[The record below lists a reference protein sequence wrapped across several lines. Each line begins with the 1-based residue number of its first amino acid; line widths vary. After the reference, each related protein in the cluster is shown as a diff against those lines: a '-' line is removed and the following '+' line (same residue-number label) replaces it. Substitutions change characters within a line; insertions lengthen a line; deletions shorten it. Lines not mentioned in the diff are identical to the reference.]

1 MIKDT
6 QLSQQNNHLILDI
19 DGMTCAACAARIE
32 RVLQKSE
39 DIENV
44 TVSFPLKTAQVDIK
58 NKEIFDLDQI
68 IKRINSIGYKA
79 KISSEVDETNNSK
92 FSFIKPIVSL
102 LLTFIMRYFISSNFE
117 DIAYFIGFLIVL
129 YFGKE
134 FHISA
139 FKKIKFF
146 DFNMDTLVSIGSLSA
161 LIISLFPNNIMFL
174 DTGAFIISFILIGKS
189 VEEKVIGDAVQSSKN
204 LKNKL
209 PSSLIIERDKEKI
222 EVPTSETAEG
232 DVFEVLAGEIIPLDG
247 ILFEGSAS
255 VDESLITGESIP
267 VTRFV
272 GDKLLG
278 GSINLNSV
286 IKIKVD
292 NSFNESAYNI
302 IEQLINAAQLTK
314 PKIQKTLDKI
324 TQFFVPFVLIL
335 SALTFIFRY
344 IVTDLGLIQSL
355 ENAISVVV
363 IACPCALGLATPI
376 VLYRTAAESK
386 RKGFV
391 FKDFDALQ
399 KLTKINTLIFD
410 KTGTLSSGIFVIEK
424 IVSLDS
430 QLSSDDVL
438 QFVASLEKNSQ
449 HPIARS
455 LVYSA
460 ELKNLNFLES
470 KNVTEQSGVGIEG
483 TVANKKVVITKN
495 EETESNSLKV
505 AIDDNN
511 FVIYLKEES
520 SISNGVI
527 QEIAKSKKI
536 IILSGDKK
544 INVENFAKEVSIDE
558 FYFEKSPSE
567 KLEFIK
573 AKQETSPVIFIGD
586 GINDSPSLKQADIG
600 ISTTTSSQIAQVSG
614 DILIHNGGLNTLST
628 VFKISNSS
636 NKKIQ
641 QNLFLAFIYNI
652 LMIPVAVVG
661 LISPSLA
668 ALAMA
673 LSSVSVVLNSSRK
686 LQ

>member
-6 QLSQQNNHLILDI
+6 PLSQQNNQLTLDI

-39 DIENV
+39 NIENV
-44 TVSFPLKTAQVDIK
+44 SVSFPLKTAQVEIK
-58 NKEIFDLDQI
+58 NKDNFDLDQV
-68 IKRINSIGYKA
+68 IKKINSIGYKA
-79 KISSEVDETNNSK
+79 KISSELEETNRSK
-92 FSFIKPIVSL
+92 FFFVRPIISL
-102 LLTFIMRYFISSNFE
+102 LLTFIMRYFISSNYE
-117 DIAYFIGFLIVL
+117 SIAYLIGFLIVL
-129 YFGKE
+129 YFGKD

-161 LIISLFPNNIMFL
+161 LLISLFPNNIMFL

-204 LKNKL
+204 LKSKL
-209 PSSLIIERDKEKI
+209 PSSLIVERDKEKI

-247 ILFEGSAS
+247 VLFEGSAS

-292 NSFNESAYNI
+292 NPFSESAYNI

-335 SALTFIFRY
+335 SVLTFLFRF
-344 IVTDLGLIQSL
+344 IVSDLGLIQSL

-386 RKGFV
+386 RKGFI

-399 KLTKINTLIFD
+399 KLTQIDTLIFD

-430 QLSSDDVL
+430 QLSSDEVL
-438 QFVASLEKNSQ
+438 QFVSSLEINSQ

-455 LVYSA
+455 LVYAA
-460 ELKNLNFLES
+460 ELKNLSFLES

-483 TVANKKVVITKN
+483 IVASKKVVITKN

-505 AIDDNN
+505 AIDNNN
-511 FVIYLKEES
+511 FVIYLKEEA
-520 SISNGVI
+520 SISNGFI
-527 QEIAKSKKI
+527 QEIVKSKKI

-544 INVENFAKEVSIDE
+544 INVENFAKEVNIDE

>member
-1 MIKDT
+1 MDT
-6 QLSQQNNHLILDI
+6 PLNQQNNTLILDI

-32 RVLQKSE
+32 RVLQKT
-39 DIENV
+39 DKIENV
-44 TVSFPLKTAQVDIK
+44 TVSFPLKTAQINLK
-58 NKEIFDLDQI
+58 NNEDLEFEEI
-68 IKRINSIGYKA
+68 IKKINSIGYKA
-79 KISSEVDETNNSK
+79 KISSNLDKESTTK
-92 FSFIKPIVSL
+92 FLVFKPVLSL
-102 LLTFIMRYFISSNFE
+102 LLTFIMRYLIGTNAE
-117 DIAYFIGFLIVL
+117 VLAYFIGFSIVL
-129 YFGKE
+129 YLGKD

-139 FKKIKFF
+139 FKKIRYF

-189 VEEKVIGDAVQSSKN
+189 VEEKVIEDAVQSSKN

-209 PSSLIIERDKEKI
+209 PASIIVLRNKESL
-222 EVPTSETAEG
+222 EVPTSETKEG
-232 DVFEVLAGEIIPLDG
+232 DIFEVLAGEIIPLDG
-247 ILFEGSAS
+247 ILVEGTAS

-267 VTRFV
+267 VTRSV
-272 GDKLLG
+272 GEKLLG

-292 NSFNESAYNI
+292 NPYSESAYNI
-302 IEQLINAAQLTK
+302 IEQLINEAQLTK

-335 SALTFIFRY
+335 SLLTLLFRFIISDFG
-344 IVTDLGLIQSL
+344 IIESI
-355 ENAISVVV
+355 ENAISVLV

-386 RKGFV
+386 KKGFI

-399 KLTKINTLIFD
+399 KLTKIDTIIFD
-410 KTGTLSSGIFVIEK
+410 KTGTLSSGIFLIENILPK
-424 IVSLDS
+424 NSE
-430 QLSSDDVL
+430 LSPDEVL
-438 QFVASLEKNSQ
+438 QYVASLEKNSQ

-455 LVYSA
+455 LVYAA
-460 ELKNLNFLES
+460 ELKNLSFFET
-470 KNVTEQSGVGIEG
+470 KNVIEHPGVGIEG
-483 TVANKKVVITKN
+483 MVGNNKVSVSKN
-495 EETESNSLKV
+495 INSERNALKV
-505 AIDDNN
+505 TIDDYN
-511 FVIYLKEES
+511 FDIFLKEET
-520 SISNGVI
+520 SISTQFIN
-527 QEIAKSKKI
+527 EIINLKKV

-544 INVENFAKEVSIDE
+544 INVESFAKELNIDE

-567 KLEFIK
+567 KFEFIK
-573 AKQETSPVIFIGD
+573 NKQISSPVVFIGD

-600 ISTTTSSQIAQVSG
+600 VSTTTSSQIAQVSG
-614 DILIHNGGLNTLST
+614 DILIHNGGLDTLSS

-636 NKKIQ
+636 NKKIN

-652 LMIPVAVVG
+652 SMIPIAVAG

-673 LSSVSVVLNSSRK
+673 LSSISVVLNSSRK

>member
-6 QLSQQNNHLILDI
+6 PLSQQNNQLTLDI

-39 DIENV
+39 YIKNV
-44 TVSFPLKTAQVDIK
+44 SVSFPLKTAQVEIK
-58 NKEIFDLDQI
+58 NKDSFDLDQV
-68 IKRINSIGYKA
+68 IKKINSIGYKA
-79 KISSEVDETNNSK
+79 KISSELEETNRSK
-92 FSFIKPIVSL
+92 FFFVKPLVSL
-102 LLTFIMRYFISSNFE
+102 LLTFIMRYFISSNLE
-117 DIAYFIGFLIVL
+117 SIAYLIGFLIVL
-129 YFGKE
+129 YFGKD

-161 LIISLFPNNIMFL
+161 LLISLFPNNIMFL

-204 LKNKL
+204 LKSKL
-209 PSSLIIERDKEKI
+209 PSSLIVERDKEKI

-247 ILFEGSAS
+247 VLFEGSAS

-292 NSFNESAYNI
+292 NPFSESAYNI

-335 SALTFIFRY
+335 SVLTFLFRF
-344 IVTDLGLIQSL
+344 IVSDLGLIQSL

-386 RKGFV
+386 RKGFI

-399 KLTKINTLIFD
+399 KLTQIDTLIFD
-410 KTGTLSSGIFVIEK
+410 KTGTLSSGIFVIEE

-430 QLSSDDVL
+430 QLSSDEVL
-438 QFVASLEKNSQ
+438 QFVSSLEINSQ

-455 LVYSA
+455 LVYAA
-460 ELKNLNFLES
+460 ELKNLSFLES

-483 TVANKKVVITKN
+483 IVANKKVVITKN

-505 AIDDNN
+505 SIDNNN
-511 FVIYLKEES
+511 FVIYLKEEA
-520 SISNGVI
+520 SISNEFI
-527 QEIAKSKKI
+527 QEIVKSKKI

-544 INVENFAKEVSIDE
+544 INVENFAKEVNIDE

-573 AKQETSPVIFIGD
+573 AKQESSPVIFIGD

-614 DILIHNGGLNTLST
+614 DILIHNGGLNTLSN
-628 VFKISNSS
+628 VFRISNSS

-652 LMIPVAVVG
+652 LMIPVAVIG

>member
-58 NKEIFDLDQI
+58 NKENFDLDQI

-209 PSSLIIERDKEKI
+209 PSSLIVERDKEKI

-292 NSFNESAYNI
+292 NSFNESEYNI
-302 IEQLINAAQLTK
+302 IEQLINDAQLTK

-520 SISNGVI
+520 SFSNGVI

>member
-1 MIKDT
+1 MDT
-6 QLSQQNNHLILDI
+6 PLNQQNNTLILDI

-32 RVLQKSE
+32 RVLQKT
-39 DIENV
+39 DKIENV
-44 TVSFPLKTAQVDIK
+44 TVSFPLKTAQINLK
-58 NKEIFDLDQI
+58 NNEDLEFEEI
-68 IKRINSIGYKA
+68 IKKINSIGYKA
-79 KISSEVDETNNSK
+79 KISSNLDKESTTK
-92 FSFIKPIVSL
+92 FLVFKPVMSL
-102 LLTFIMRYFISSNFE
+102 LLTFIMRYLIGTNAE
-117 DIAYFIGFLIVL
+117 VLAYFIGFSIVL
-129 YFGKE
+129 YLGKD

-139 FKKIKFF
+139 FKKIRYF

-189 VEEKVIGDAVQSSKN
+189 VEEKVIEDAVQSSKN

-209 PSSLIIERDKEKI
+209 PASIIVLRNKESL
-222 EVPTSETAEG
+222 EVPTSETKEG
-232 DVFEVLAGEIIPLDG
+232 DIFEVLAGEIIPLDG
-247 ILFEGSAS
+247 ILVEGTAS

-267 VTRFV
+267 VTRSV
-272 GDKLLG
+272 GEKLLG

-292 NSFNESAYNI
+292 NPYSESAYNI
-302 IEQLINAAQLTK
+302 IEQLINEAQLTK

-335 SALTFIFRY
+335 SLLTLLFRFIISDFG
-344 IVTDLGLIQSL
+344 IIESI
-355 ENAISVVV
+355 ENAISVLV

-386 RKGFV
+386 KKGFI

-399 KLTKINTLIFD
+399 KLTKINTIIFD
-410 KTGTLSSGIFVIEK
+410 KTGTLSSGIFLIENILPK
-424 IVSLDS
+424 NSE
-430 QLSSDDVL
+430 LSPDEVL
-438 QFVASLEKNSQ
+438 QYVASLEKNSQ

-455 LVYSA
+455 LVYAA
-460 ELKNLNFLES
+460 ELKNLSFFET
-470 KNVTEQSGVGIEG
+470 KNVIEHPGVGIEG
-483 TVANKKVVITKN
+483 MVGNNKVSVSKN
-495 EETESNSLKV
+495 INSERNALKV
-505 AIDDNN
+505 TIDDYN
-511 FVIYLKEES
+511 FDIFLKEET
-520 SISNGVI
+520 SISTQFIN
-527 QEIAKSKKI
+527 EIINLKKV

-544 INVENFAKEVSIDE
+544 INVESFAKELNIDE
-558 FYFEKSPSE
+558 FYYEKSPSE
-567 KLEFIK
+567 KFEFIK
-573 AKQETSPVIFIGD
+573 NKQISSPVVFIGD

-600 ISTTTSSQIAQVSG
+600 VSTTTSSQIAQVSG
-614 DILIHNGGLNTLST
+614 DILIHNGGLDTLSS

-636 NKKIQ
+636 NKKIN

-652 LMIPVAVVG
+652 SMIPIAVAG

>member
-1 MIKDT
+1 MDT
-6 QLSQQNNHLILDI
+6 PLNQQNNTLILDI

-32 RVLQKSE
+32 RVLQKT
-39 DIENV
+39 DKIENV
-44 TVSFPLKTAQVDIK
+44 TVSFPLKTAQINLK
-58 NKEIFDLDQI
+58 NNEDLEFEEI
-68 IKRINSIGYKA
+68 IKKINSIGYKA
-79 KISSEVDETNNSK
+79 KISSNLDKESTTK
-92 FSFIKPIVSL
+92 FLVFKPVLSL
-102 LLTFIMRYFISSNFE
+102 LLTFIMRYLIGTNAE
-117 DIAYFIGFLIVL
+117 VLAYFIGFSIVL
-129 YFGKE
+129 YLGKD

-139 FKKIKFF
+139 FKKIRYF

-189 VEEKVIGDAVQSSKN
+189 VEEKVIEDAVQSSKN

-209 PSSLIIERDKEKI
+209 PASIIVLRNKESL
-222 EVPTSETAEG
+222 EVPTSETKEG
-232 DVFEVLAGEIIPLDG
+232 DIFEVLAGEIIPLDG
-247 ILFEGSAS
+247 ILVEGTAS

-267 VTRFV
+267 VTRSV
-272 GDKLLG
+272 GEKLLG

-292 NSFNESAYNI
+292 NPYSESAYNI
-302 IEQLINAAQLTK
+302 IEQLINEAQLTK

-335 SALTFIFRY
+335 SLLTLLFRFIISDFG
-344 IVTDLGLIQSL
+344 IIESI
-355 ENAISVVV
+355 ENAISVLV

-386 RKGFV
+386 KKGFI

-399 KLTKINTLIFD
+399 KLTKIDTIIFD
-410 KTGTLSSGIFVIEK
+410 KTGTLSSGIFLIENILPK
-424 IVSLDS
+424 NSE
-430 QLSSDDVL
+430 LSPDEVL
-438 QFVASLEKNSQ
+438 QYVASLEKNSQ

-455 LVYSA
+455 LVYAA
-460 ELKNLNFLES
+460 ELKNLSFFET
-470 KNVTEQSGVGIEG
+470 KNVIEHPGVGIEG
-483 TVANKKVVITKN
+483 MVGNNKVSVSKN
-495 EETESNSLKV
+495 INSERNALKV
-505 AIDDNN
+505 TIDDYN
-511 FVIYLKEES
+511 FDIFLKEET
-520 SISNGVI
+520 SISTQFIN
-527 QEIAKSKKI
+527 EIINLKKV

-544 INVENFAKEVSIDE
+544 NNVESFAKELNIDE

-567 KLEFIK
+567 KFEFIK
-573 AKQETSPVIFIGD
+573 NKQISSPVVFIGD

-600 ISTTTSSQIAQVSG
+600 VSTTTSSQIAQVSG
-614 DILIHNGGLNTLST
+614 DILIHNGGLDTLSS

-636 NKKIQ
+636 NKKIN

-652 LMIPVAVVG
+652 SMIPIAVAG

-673 LSSVSVVLNSSRK
+673 LSSISVVLNSSRK

>member
-1 MIKDT
+1 MDT
-6 QLSQQNNHLILDI
+6 PLNQQNNTLILDI

-32 RVLQKSE
+32 RVLQKT
-39 DIENV
+39 DKIENV
-44 TVSFPLKTAQVDIK
+44 TVSFPLKTAQINLK
-58 NKEIFDLDQI
+58 NNEDLEFEEI
-68 IKRINSIGYKA
+68 IKKINSIGYKA
-79 KISSEVDETNNSK
+79 KISSNLDKESTTK
-92 FSFIKPIVSL
+92 FLVFKPVMSL
-102 LLTFIMRYFISSNFE
+102 LLTFIMRYLIGTNAE
-117 DIAYFIGFLIVL
+117 VLAYFIGFSIVL
-129 YFGKE
+129 YLGKD

-139 FKKIKFF
+139 FKKIRYF

-189 VEEKVIGDAVQSSKN
+189 VEEKVIEDAVQSSKN

-209 PSSLIIERDKEKI
+209 PASIIVLRNKESL
-222 EVPTSETAEG
+222 EVPTSETKEG
-232 DVFEVLAGEIIPLDG
+232 DIFEVLAGEIIPLDG
-247 ILFEGSAS
+247 ILVEGTAS

-267 VTRFV
+267 VTRSV
-272 GDKLLG
+272 GEKLLG

-292 NSFNESAYNI
+292 NPYSESAYNI
-302 IEQLINAAQLTK
+302 IEQLINEAQLTK

-335 SALTFIFRY
+335 SLLTLLFRFIISDFG
-344 IVTDLGLIQSL
+344 IIESI
-355 ENAISVVV
+355 ENAISVLV

-386 RKGFV
+386 KKGFI

-399 KLTKINTLIFD
+399 KLTKIDTIIFD
-410 KTGTLSSGIFVIEK
+410 KTGTLSSGIFLIENILPK
-424 IVSLDS
+424 NSE
-430 QLSSDDVL
+430 LSPDEVL
-438 QFVASLEKNSQ
+438 QYVASLEKNSQ

-455 LVYSA
+455 LVYAA
-460 ELKNLNFLES
+460 ELKNLSFFET
-470 KNVTEQSGVGIEG
+470 KNVIEHPGVGIEG
-483 TVANKKVVITKN
+483 MVGNNKVSVSKN
-495 EETESNSLKV
+495 INSERNALKV
-505 AIDDNN
+505 TIDDYN
-511 FVIYLKEES
+511 FDIFLKEET
-520 SISNGVI
+520 SISTQFIN
-527 QEIAKSKKI
+527 EIINLKKV

-544 INVENFAKEVSIDE
+544 INVESFAKELKIDE

-567 KLEFIK
+567 KFEFIK
-573 AKQETSPVIFIGD
+573 NKQISSPVVFIGD

-600 ISTTTSSQIAQVSG
+600 VSTTTSSQIAQVSG
-614 DILIHNGGLNTLST
+614 DILIHNGGLDTLSS

-636 NKKIQ
+636 NKKIN

-652 LMIPVAVVG
+652 SMIPIAVAG

-673 LSSVSVVLNSSRK
+673 LSSISVVLNSSRK

>member
-1 MIKDT
+1 
-6 QLSQQNNHLILDI
+6 LSQQNNHLILDI

-209 PSSLIIERDKEKI
+209 PSSLIVERDKEKI

>member
-6 QLSQQNNHLILDI
+6 PLSQQNNQLTLDI

-39 DIENV
+39 NIENV
-44 TVSFPLKTAQVDIK
+44 SVSFPLKTAQVEIK
-58 NKEIFDLDQI
+58 NKDNFDLDQV
-68 IKRINSIGYKA
+68 IKKINSIGYKA
-79 KISSEVDETNNSK
+79 KISSELEETNRSK
-92 FSFIKPIVSL
+92 FFFVKPLVSL
-102 LLTFIMRYFISSNFE
+102 LLTFIMRYFISSNYE
-117 DIAYFIGFLIVL
+117 SIAYLIGFLIVL
-129 YFGKE
+129 YFGKD

-161 LIISLFPNNIMFL
+161 LLISLFPNNIMFL

-204 LKNKL
+204 LKSKL
-209 PSSLIIERDKEKI
+209 PSSLIVERDKEKI

-247 ILFEGSAS
+247 VLFEGSAS

-292 NSFNESAYNI
+292 NPFNESAYNI

-335 SALTFIFRY
+335 SVLTFLFRF
-344 IVTDLGLIQSL
+344 IVSDLGLIQSL

-386 RKGFV
+386 RKGFI

-399 KLTKINTLIFD
+399 KLTQIDTLIFD

-424 IVSLDS
+424 IDSLDS
-430 QLSSDDVL
+430 QLSSEEVL
-438 QFVASLEKNSQ
+438 QLVASLEINSQ

-455 LVYSA
+455 LVYAA
-460 ELKNLNFLES
+460 ELKNLSFLES

-483 TVANKKVVITKN
+483 IVASKKVVITKN

-505 AIDDNN
+505 AIDNNN
-511 FVIYLKEES
+511 FVIYLKEEA
-520 SISNGVI
+520 SISNGFI
-527 QEIAKSKKI
+527 QEIVKSKKI

-544 INVENFAKEVSIDE
+544 INVENFAKEVNIDE

>member
-58 NKEIFDLDQI
+58 NKENFDLDQI

-209 PSSLIIERDKEKI
+209 PSSLIVERDKEKI

-302 IEQLINAAQLTK
+302 IEQLINDAQLTK

-520 SISNGVI
+520 SFSNGVI

-544 INVENFAKEVSIDE
+544 INVESFAKEVSIDE

-586 GINDSPSLKQADIG
+586 GI
-600 ISTTTSSQIAQVSG
+600 
-614 DILIHNGGLNTLST
+614 
-628 VFKISNSS
+628 KISPETCA
-636 NKKIQ
+636 I
-641 QNLFLAFIYNI
+641 
-652 LMIPVAVVG
+652 
-661 LISPSLA
+661 
-668 ALAMA
+668 
-673 LSSVSVVLNSSRK
+673 
-686 LQ
+686 

>member
-6 QLSQQNNHLILDI
+6 PLSQQNNQLILDI

-39 DIENV
+39 NIENV
-44 TVSFPLKTAQVDIK
+44 SVSFPLKTAQVEIK
-58 NKEIFDLDQI
+58 NKDNFDLDQV
-68 IKRINSIGYKA
+68 IKKINSIGYKA
-79 KISSEVDETNNSK
+79 KISSELEETNRSK
-92 FSFIKPIVSL
+92 FFFVRPLVSL
-102 LLTFIMRYFISSNFE
+102 LLTFIMRYFISSNYE
-117 DIAYFIGFLIVL
+117 SIAYLIGFLIVL
-129 YFGKE
+129 YFGKD

-161 LIISLFPNNIMFL
+161 LLISLFPNNIMFL

-209 PSSLIIERDKEKI
+209 PSSLIVERDKEKI

-247 ILFEGSAS
+247 VLFEGSAS

-292 NSFNESAYNI
+292 NPFNESAYNI

-335 SALTFIFRY
+335 SVLTFLFRL
-344 IVTDLGLIQSL
+344 IVSDLGLIQSL

-386 RKGFV
+386 RKGFI

-399 KLTKINTLIFD
+399 KLTQIDTLIFD

-430 QLSSDDVL
+430 QLSSDEVL
-438 QFVASLEKNSQ
+438 QFVSSLEINSQ

-455 LVYSA
+455 LVYAA
-460 ELKNLNFLES
+460 ELKNLSFLES

-483 TVANKKVVITKN
+483 IVANKKVVITKN

-505 AIDDNN
+505 AIDNNN
-511 FVIYLKEES
+511 FVIYLKEEA
-520 SISNGVI
+520 SISNGFI
-527 QEIAKSKKI
+527 QEIVKSKKI

-544 INVENFAKEVSIDE
+544 INVENFAKEVNIDE

-573 AKQETSPVIFIGD
+573 AKQESSPVIFIGD

-652 LMIPVAVVG
+652 LMIPVAVIG

>member
-209 PSSLIIERDKEKI
+209 PSSLIVERDKEKI

>member
-1 MIKDT
+1 M
-6 QLSQQNNHLILDI
+6 SQQNNQLILDI

-39 DIENV
+39 NIENV
-44 TVSFPLKTAQVDIK
+44 SVSFPLKTAQVEIK
-58 NKEIFDLDQI
+58 NKDNFDLDQV
-68 IKRINSIGYKA
+68 IKKINSIGYKA
-79 KISSEVDETNNSK
+79 KISSELEETNRSK
-92 FSFIKPIVSL
+92 FFFVRPLVSL
-102 LLTFIMRYFISSNFE
+102 LLTFIMRYFISSNYE
-117 DIAYFIGFLIVL
+117 SVAYLIGFLIVL
-129 YFGKE
+129 YFGKD

-139 FKKIKFF
+139 FKKIRFF

-161 LIISLFPNNIMFL
+161 LLISLFPNNIMFL

-189 VEEKVIGDAVQSSKN
+189 VEEKVIGDAIQSSKN

-209 PSSLIIERDKEKI
+209 PSSLIVERDKEKI

-247 ILFEGSAS
+247 VLFEGSAS

-292 NSFNESAYNI
+292 NPFNESAYNI

-335 SALTFIFRY
+335 SVLTFLFRL
-344 IVTDLGLIQSL
+344 IVSDLGLIQSL

-386 RKGFV
+386 RKGFI

-399 KLTKINTLIFD
+399 KLTQIDTLIFD
-410 KTGTLSSGIFVIEK
+410 KTGTLSSGIFVIEE

-430 QLSSDDVL
+430 QLSSDEVL
-438 QFVASLEKNSQ
+438 QFVSSLEINSQ

-455 LVYSA
+455 LVYAA
-460 ELKNLNFLES
+460 ELKNLSFLES

-483 TVANKKVVITKN
+483 IVENKKVVITKN

-505 AIDDNN
+505 AIDNNN
-511 FVIYLKEES
+511 FVIYLKEEA
-520 SISNGVI
+520 SISNGFI
-527 QEIAKSKKI
+527 QEIVKSKKI

-544 INVENFAKEVSIDE
+544 INVENFAKEVNIDE
-558 FYFEKSPSE
+558 FYFEKSPLE

-573 AKQETSPVIFIGD
+573 TKQETSPVIFIGD

-628 VFKISNSS
+628 VFRISNSS

-652 LMIPVAVVG
+652 LMIPVAVLG

>member
-58 NKEIFDLDQI
+58 NKENFDLDQI

-209 PSSLIIERDKEKI
+209 PSSLIVERDKEKI

-302 IEQLINAAQLTK
+302 IEQLINDAQLTK

-520 SISNGVI
+520 SFSNGVI

>member
-6 QLSQQNNHLILDI
+6 PLSQQNNQLILDI

-39 DIENV
+39 NIENV
-44 TVSFPLKTAQVDIK
+44 SVSFPLKTAQVEIK
-58 NKEIFDLDQI
+58 NKDNFDLDQV
-68 IKRINSIGYKA
+68 IKKINSIGYKA
-79 KISSEVDETNNSK
+79 KISSELEETNSSK
-92 FSFIKPIVSL
+92 FFFVIPLVSL
-102 LLTFIMRYFISSNFE
+102 MLTFIMRYFISSNYE
-117 DIAYFIGFLIVL
+117 SIAYLIGFLIVL
-129 YFGKE
+129 YFGKD

-161 LIISLFPNNIMFL
+161 LLISLFPNNIMFL

-209 PSSLIIERDKEKI
+209 PSSLIVERDKEKI

-247 ILFEGSAS
+247 VLFEGSAS

-292 NSFNESAYNI
+292 NPFNESAYNI
-302 IEQLINAAQLTK
+302 IEHLINAAQLTK

-335 SALTFIFRY
+335 SVLTFLFRL
-344 IVTDLGLIQSL
+344 IVSDLGLIQSL

-386 RKGFV
+386 RKGFI

-399 KLTKINTLIFD
+399 KLTQIDTLIFD
-410 KTGTLSSGIFVIEK
+410 KTGTLSSGIFVIEE

-430 QLSSDDVL
+430 QLSSDEVL
-438 QFVASLEKNSQ
+438 QFVSSLEINSQ

-455 LVYSA
+455 LVYAA
-460 ELKNLNFLES
+460 ELKNLSFLES

-483 TVANKKVVITKN
+483 IVANKKVVITKN

-505 AIDDNN
+505 AIDNNN
-511 FVIYLKEES
+511 FVIYLKEEA
-520 SISNGVI
+520 SISNGFI
-527 QEIAKSKKI
+527 QEIVKSKKI

-544 INVENFAKEVSIDE
+544 INVENFAKEVNIDE

-573 AKQETSPVIFIGD
+573 SKQESSPVIFIGD

-614 DILIHNGGLNTLST
+614 DILIHNGGLNTLSN
-628 VFKISNSS
+628 VFRISNSS

-652 LMIPVAVVG
+652 LMIPVAVLG

>member
-6 QLSQQNNHLILDI
+6 PLSQQNNQLILDI

-39 DIENV
+39 DIKNV
-44 TVSFPLKTAQVDIK
+44 SVSFPLKTAQVEIK
-58 NKEIFDLDQI
+58 NKDNFDLDQV
-68 IKRINSIGYKA
+68 IKKINSIGYKA
-79 KISSEVDETNNSK
+79 KISSELEETNRSK
-92 FSFIKPIVSL
+92 FFFVKPLVSL
-102 LLTFIMRYFISSNFE
+102 LLTFIMRYFISSNYE
-117 DIAYFIGFLIVL
+117 SVAYLIGFLIVL
-129 YFGKE
+129 YFGKD

-139 FKKIKFF
+139 FKKIRFF

-161 LIISLFPNNIMFL
+161 LLISLFPNNIMFL

-209 PSSLIIERDKEKI
+209 PSSLIVERDKEKI

-247 ILFEGSAS
+247 VLFEGSAS

-278 GSINLNSV
+278 GSINLNSA

-292 NSFNESAYNI
+292 NPFNESAYNI

-335 SALTFIFRY
+335 SVLTFLFRL
-344 IVTDLGLIQSL
+344 IVSDLGLIQSL

-386 RKGFV
+386 RKGFI

-399 KLTKINTLIFD
+399 KLTQIDTLIFD

-430 QLSSDDVL
+430 QLSSDEVL
-438 QFVASLEKNSQ
+438 QFVSSLEINSQ

-455 LVYSA
+455 LVYAA
-460 ELKNLNFLES
+460 ELKNLSFLES

-483 TVANKKVVITKN
+483 IVAGKKVVITKN

-505 AIDDNN
+505 AIENNN
-511 FVIYLKEES
+511 FVIYLKEEA
-520 SISNGVI
+520 SISFGFI
-527 QEIAKSKKI
+527 QEIVKSKKI

-544 INVENFAKEVSIDE
+544 INVENFAKEVNIDE

-573 AKQETSPVIFIGD
+573 AKQESSPVIFIGD

-652 LMIPVAVVG
+652 LMIPVAVIG

>member
-1 MIKDT
+1 M
-6 QLSQQNNHLILDI
+6 
-19 DGMTCAACAARIE
+19 
-32 RVLQKSE
+32 
-39 DIENV
+39 
-44 TVSFPLKTAQVDIK
+44 
-58 NKEIFDLDQI
+58 
-68 IKRINSIGYKA
+68 
-79 KISSEVDETNNSK
+79 
-92 FSFIKPIVSL
+92 SL
-102 LLTFIMRYFISSNFE
+102 LLTFIMRYLIGTNAE
-117 DIAYFIGFLIVL
+117 VLAYFIGFSIVL
-129 YFGKE
+129 YLGKD

-139 FKKIKFF
+139 FKKIRYF

-189 VEEKVIGDAVQSSKN
+189 VEEKVIEDAVQSSKN

-209 PSSLIIERDKEKI
+209 PASIIVLRNKESL
-222 EVPTSETAEG
+222 EVPTSETKEG
-232 DVFEVLAGEIIPLDG
+232 DIFEVLAGEIIPLDG
-247 ILFEGSAS
+247 ILVEGTAS

-267 VTRFV
+267 VTRSV
-272 GDKLLG
+272 GEKLLG

-292 NSFNESAYNI
+292 NPYSESAYNI
-302 IEQLINAAQLTK
+302 IEQLINEAQLTK

-335 SALTFIFRY
+335 SLLTLLFRFIISDFG
-344 IVTDLGLIQSL
+344 IIESI
-355 ENAISVVV
+355 ENAISVLV

-386 RKGFV
+386 KKGFI

-399 KLTKINTLIFD
+399 KLTKINTIIFD
-410 KTGTLSSGIFVIEK
+410 KTGTLSSGIFLIENILPK
-424 IVSLDS
+424 NSE
-430 QLSSDDVL
+430 LSPDEVL
-438 QFVASLEKNSQ
+438 QYVASLEKNSQ

-455 LVYSA
+455 LVYAA
-460 ELKNLNFLES
+460 ELKNLSFFET
-470 KNVTEQSGVGIEG
+470 KNVIEHPGVGIEG
-483 TVANKKVVITKN
+483 MVGNNKVSVSKN
-495 EETESNSLKV
+495 INSERNALKV
-505 AIDDNN
+505 TIDDYN
-511 FVIYLKEES
+511 FDIFLKEET
-520 SISNGVI
+520 SISTQFIN
-527 QEIAKSKKI
+527 EIINLKKV

-544 INVENFAKEVSIDE
+544 INVESFAKELNIDE

-567 KLEFIK
+567 KFEFIK
-573 AKQETSPVIFIGD
+573 NKQISSPVVFIGD

-600 ISTTTSSQIAQVSG
+600 VSTTTSSQIAQVSG
-614 DILIHNGGLNTLST
+614 DILIHNGGLDTLSS

-636 NKKIQ
+636 NKKIN

-652 LMIPVAVVG
+652 SMIPIAVAG

-673 LSSVSVVLNSSRK
+673 LSSISVVLNSSRK

>member
-1 MIKDT
+1 MDT
-6 QLSQQNNHLILDI
+6 PLNQQNNTLILDI

-32 RVLQKSE
+32 RVLQKT
-39 DIENV
+39 DKIENV
-44 TVSFPLKTAQVDIK
+44 TVSFPLKTAQINLK
-58 NKEIFDLDQI
+58 NNEDLEFEEI
-68 IKRINSIGYKA
+68 IKKINSIGYKA
-79 KISSEVDETNNSK
+79 KISSNLDKESTTK
-92 FSFIKPIVSL
+92 FLVFKPVMSL
-102 LLTFIMRYFISSNFE
+102 LLTFIMRYLIGTNAE
-117 DIAYFIGFLIVL
+117 VLAYFIGFSIVL
-129 YFGKE
+129 YLGKD

-139 FKKIKFF
+139 FKKIRYF

-189 VEEKVIGDAVQSSKN
+189 VEEKVIEDAVQSSKN

-209 PSSLIIERDKEKI
+209 PASIIVLRNKESL
-222 EVPTSETAEG
+222 EVPTSETKEG
-232 DVFEVLAGEIIPLDG
+232 DIFEVLAGEIIPLDG
-247 ILFEGSAS
+247 ILVEGTAS

-267 VTRFV
+267 VTRSV
-272 GDKLLG
+272 GEKLLG

-292 NSFNESAYNI
+292 NPYSESAYNI
-302 IEQLINAAQLTK
+302 IEQLINEAQLTK

-335 SALTFIFRY
+335 SLLTLLFRFIISDFG
-344 IVTDLGLIQSL
+344 IIESI
-355 ENAISVVV
+355 ENAISVLV

-386 RKGFV
+386 KKGFI

-399 KLTKINTLIFD
+399 KLTKINTIIFD
-410 KTGTLSSGIFVIEK
+410 KTGTLSSGIFLIENILPK
-424 IVSLDS
+424 NSE
-430 QLSSDDVL
+430 LSPDEVL
-438 QFVASLEKNSQ
+438 QYVASLEKNSQ

-455 LVYSA
+455 LVYAA
-460 ELKNLNFLES
+460 ELKNLSFFET
-470 KNVTEQSGVGIEG
+470 KNVIEHPGVGIEG
-483 TVANKKVVITKN
+483 MVGNNKVSVSKN
-495 EETESNSLKV
+495 INSERNALKV
-505 AIDDNN
+505 TIDDYN
-511 FVIYLKEES
+511 FDIFLKEET
-520 SISNGVI
+520 SISTQFIN
-527 QEIAKSKKI
+527 EIINLKKV

-544 INVENFAKEVSIDE
+544 INVESFAKELNIDE
-558 FYFEKSPSE
+558 FYYEKSPSE
-567 KLEFIK
+567 KFEFIK
-573 AKQETSPVIFIGD
+573 NKQISSPVVFIGD

-600 ISTTTSSQIAQVSG
+600 VSTTTSSQIAQVSG
-614 DILIHNGGLNTLST
+614 DILIHNGGLDTLSS

-636 NKKIQ
+636 NKKIN

-652 LMIPVAVVG
+652 SMIPIAVAG

-673 LSSVSVVLNSSRK
+673 LSSISVVLNSSRK

>member
-6 QLSQQNNHLILDI
+6 PLSQQNNQLTLDI

-39 DIENV
+39 YIKNV
-44 TVSFPLKTAQVDIK
+44 SVSFPLKTAQVEIK
-58 NKEIFDLDQI
+58 NKDNFDLDQV
-68 IKRINSIGYKA
+68 IKKINNIGYKA
-79 KISSEVDETNNSK
+79 KISSELEETNRSK
-92 FSFIKPIVSL
+92 FFFVRPIISL
-102 LLTFIMRYFISSNFE
+102 LLTFIMRYFISSNYE
-117 DIAYFIGFLIVL
+117 SIAYLIGFLIVL
-129 YFGKE
+129 YFGKD

-161 LIISLFPNNIMFL
+161 LLISLFPNNIMFL

-204 LKNKL
+204 LKSKL
-209 PSSLIIERDKEKI
+209 PSSLIVERDKEKI

-247 ILFEGSAS
+247 VLFEGSAS

-292 NSFNESAYNI
+292 NPFSESAYNI

-335 SALTFIFRY
+335 SVLTFLFRF
-344 IVTDLGLIQSL
+344 IVSDLGLIQSL

-386 RKGFV
+386 RKGFI

-399 KLTKINTLIFD
+399 KLTQIDILIFD

-424 IVSLDS
+424 IDSLDS
-430 QLSSDDVL
+430 QLSSEEVL
-438 QFVASLEKNSQ
+438 QLVASLEINSQ

-455 LVYSA
+455 LVYAA
-460 ELKNLNFLES
+460 ELKNLSFLES

-483 TVANKKVVITKN
+483 IVASKKVVITKN

-505 AIDDNN
+505 AIDNNN
-511 FVIYLKEES
+511 FVIYLKEEA
-520 SISNGVI
+520 SISNGFI
-527 QEIAKSKKI
+527 QEIVKSKKI

-544 INVENFAKEVSIDE
+544 INVENFAKEVNIDE

-573 AKQETSPVIFIGD
+573 AKQESSPVIFIGD

-652 LMIPVAVVG
+652 LMIPVAVIG

>member
-1 MIKDT
+1 MDT
-6 QLSQQNNHLILDI
+6 PLNQQNNTLILDI

-32 RVLQKSE
+32 RVLQKT
-39 DIENV
+39 DKIENV
-44 TVSFPLKTAQVDIK
+44 TVSFPLKTAQINLK
-58 NKEIFDLDQI
+58 NNEDLEFEEI
-68 IKRINSIGYKA
+68 IKKINSIGYKA
-79 KISSEVDETNNSK
+79 KISSNLDKESTTK
-92 FSFIKPIVSL
+92 FLVFKPVMSL
-102 LLTFIMRYFISSNFE
+102 LLTFIMRYLIGTNAE
-117 DIAYFIGFLIVL
+117 VLAYFIGFSIVL
-129 YFGKE
+129 YLGKD

-139 FKKIKFF
+139 FKKIRYF

-189 VEEKVIGDAVQSSKN
+189 VEEKVIEDAVQSSKN

-209 PSSLIIERDKEKI
+209 PASIIVLRNKESL
-222 EVPTSETAEG
+222 EVPTSETKEG
-232 DVFEVLAGEIIPLDG
+232 DIFEVLAGEIIPLDG
-247 ILFEGSAS
+247 ILVEGTAS

-267 VTRFV
+267 VTRSV
-272 GDKLLG
+272 GEKLLG

-292 NSFNESAYNI
+292 NPYSESAYNI
-302 IEQLINAAQLTK
+302 IEQLINEAQLTK

-335 SALTFIFRY
+335 SLLTLLFRFIISDFG
-344 IVTDLGLIQSL
+344 IIESI
-355 ENAISVVV
+355 ENAISVLV

-386 RKGFV
+386 KKGFI

-399 KLTKINTLIFD
+399 KLTKINTIIFD
-410 KTGTLSSGIFVIEK
+410 KTGTLSSGIFLIENILPK
-424 IVSLDS
+424 NSE
-430 QLSSDDVL
+430 LSPDEVL
-438 QFVASLEKNSQ
+438 QYVASLEKNSQ

-455 LVYSA
+455 LVYAA
-460 ELKNLNFLES
+460 ELKNLSFFET
-470 KNVTEQSGVGIEG
+470 KNVIEHPGVGIEG
-483 TVANKKVVITKN
+483 MVGNNKVSVSKN
-495 EETESNSLKV
+495 INSERNALKV
-505 AIDDNN
+505 TIDDYN
-511 FVIYLKEES
+511 FDIFLKEET
-520 SISNGVI
+520 SISTQFIN
-527 QEIAKSKKI
+527 EIINLKKV

-544 INVENFAKEVSIDE
+544 INVESFAKELNIDE

-567 KLEFIK
+567 KFEFIK
-573 AKQETSPVIFIGD
+573 NKQISSPVVFIGD

-600 ISTTTSSQIAQVSG
+600 VSTTTSSQIAQVSG
-614 DILIHNGGLNTLST
+614 DILIHNGGLDTLSS

-636 NKKIQ
+636 NKKIN

-652 LMIPVAVVG
+652 SMIPIAVAG

-673 LSSVSVVLNSSRK
+673 LSSISVVLNSSRK

>member
-6 QLSQQNNHLILDI
+6 PLSQQNNQLTLDI

-39 DIENV
+39 NIENV
-44 TVSFPLKTAQVDIK
+44 SVSFPLKTAQVEIK
-58 NKEIFDLDQI
+58 NKDNFDLDQV
-68 IKRINSIGYKA
+68 IKKINSIGYKA
-79 KISSEVDETNNSK
+79 KISSELEETNRSK
-92 FSFIKPIVSL
+92 FFFVKPLVSL
-102 LLTFIMRYFISSNFE
+102 LLTFIMRYFISSNYE
-117 DIAYFIGFLIVL
+117 SVAYLIGFLIVL
-129 YFGKE
+129 YFGKD

-161 LIISLFPNNIMFL
+161 LLISLFPNNIMFL

-209 PSSLIIERDKEKI
+209 PSSLIVERDKEKI

-247 ILFEGSAS
+247 VLFEGSAS

-292 NSFNESAYNI
+292 NPFNESAYNI

-335 SALTFIFRY
+335 SVLTFLFRL
-344 IVTDLGLIQSL
+344 IVSDLGLIQSL

-386 RKGFV
+386 RKGFI

-399 KLTKINTLIFD
+399 KLTQIDTLIFD

-430 QLSSDDVL
+430 QLSSDEVL
-438 QFVASLEKNSQ
+438 QFVSSLEINSQ

-455 LVYSA
+455 LVYAA
-460 ELKNLNFLES
+460 ELKNLSFLES

-483 TVANKKVVITKN
+483 IVAGKKVVITKN

-505 AIDDNN
+505 AIENNN
-511 FVIYLKEES
+511 FVIYLKEEA
-520 SISNGVI
+520 SISFGFI
-527 QEIAKSKKI
+527 QEIVKSKKI

-544 INVENFAKEVSIDE
+544 INVENFAKEVNIDE

-573 AKQETSPVIFIGD
+573 AKQESSPVIFIGD

-652 LMIPVAVVG
+652 LMIPVAVIG

>member
-6 QLSQQNNHLILDI
+6 QLSQQNNHLVLDI

-58 NKEIFDLDQI
+58 NKENFDLDQI

-209 PSSLIIERDKEKI
+209 PSSLIVERDKEKI

-302 IEQLINAAQLTK
+302 IEQLINDAQLTK

-586 GINDSPSLKQADIG
+586 GINDSPSLKQADIA

>member
-6 QLSQQNNHLILDI
+6 PLSQQNNQLILDI

-39 DIENV
+39 NIENV
-44 TVSFPLKTAQVDIK
+44 SVSFPLKTAQVEIK
-58 NKEIFDLDQI
+58 NKDNFDLNQV
-68 IKRINSIGYKA
+68 IKKINSIGYKA
-79 KISSEVDETNNSK
+79 KISSELEETNRSK
-92 FSFIKPIVSL
+92 FFFVRPLVSL
-102 LLTFIMRYFISSNFE
+102 LLTFIMRYFISSNYE
-117 DIAYFIGFLIVL
+117 SVAYLIGFLIVL
-129 YFGKE
+129 YFGKD

-139 FKKIKFF
+139 FKKIRFF

-161 LIISLFPNNIMFL
+161 LLISLFPNNIMFL

-209 PSSLIIERDKEKI
+209 PSSLIVERDKEKI

-247 ILFEGSAS
+247 VLFEGSAS

-292 NSFNESAYNI
+292 NPFNESAYNI

-335 SALTFIFRY
+335 SVLTFLFRL
-344 IVTDLGLIQSL
+344 IVSDLGLIQSL

-386 RKGFV
+386 RKGFI

-399 KLTKINTLIFD
+399 KLTQIDTLIFD
-410 KTGTLSSGIFVIEK
+410 KTGTLSSGIFVIEE

-430 QLSSDDVL
+430 QLSSDEVL
-438 QFVASLEKNSQ
+438 QFVSSLEINSQ

-455 LVYSA
+455 LVYAA
-460 ELKNLNFLES
+460 ELKNLSFLES

-483 TVANKKVVITKN
+483 IVANKKVVITKN

-505 AIDDNN
+505 AIDNNN
-511 FVIYLKEES
+511 FVIYLKEEA
-520 SISNGVI
+520 SISNGFI
-527 QEIAKSKKI
+527 QEIVKSKKI

-544 INVENFAKEVSIDE
+544 INVENFAKEVNIDE
-558 FYFEKSPSE
+558 FYFEKSPLE

-573 AKQETSPVIFIGD
+573 TKQETSPVIFIGD

-628 VFKISNSS
+628 VFRISNSS

-652 LMIPVAVVG
+652 LMIPVAVIG

>member
-58 NKEIFDLDQI
+58 NKENFDLDQI

-209 PSSLIIERDKEKI
+209 PSSLIVERDKEKI

-302 IEQLINAAQLTK
+302 IEQLINDAQLTK

-460 ELKNLNFLES
+460 EIKNLNFLES

-520 SISNGVI
+520 SFSNGVI

>member
-1 MIKDT
+1 MDT
-6 QLSQQNNHLILDI
+6 PLNQQNNTLILDI

-32 RVLQKSE
+32 RVLQKS
-39 DIENV
+39 DKIENV
-44 TVSFPLKTAQVDIK
+44 TVSFPLKTAQINLK
-58 NKEIFDLDQI
+58 NNEDLEFEEI
-68 IKRINSIGYKA
+68 IKKINSIGYKA
-79 KISSEVDETNNSK
+79 KISSNLDKESTTK
-92 FSFIKPIVSL
+92 FLVFKPVMSL
-102 LLTFIMRYFISSNFE
+102 LLTFIMRYLIGTNAE
-117 DIAYFIGFLIVL
+117 VLAYFIGFSIVL
-129 YFGKE
+129 YLGKD

-139 FKKIKFF
+139 FKKIRYF

-189 VEEKVIGDAVQSSKN
+189 VEEKVIEDAVQSSKN

-209 PSSLIIERDKEKI
+209 PASIIVLRNKESL
-222 EVPTSETAEG
+222 EVPTSETKEG
-232 DVFEVLAGEIIPLDG
+232 DIFEVLAGEIIPLDG
-247 ILFEGSAS
+247 ILVEGTAS

-267 VTRFV
+267 VTRSV
-272 GDKLLG
+272 GEKLLG

-292 NSFNESAYNI
+292 NPYSESAYNI
-302 IEQLINAAQLTK
+302 IEQLINEAQLTK

-335 SALTFIFRY
+335 SLLTLLFRFIISDFG
-344 IVTDLGLIQSL
+344 IIESI
-355 ENAISVVV
+355 ENAISVLV

-386 RKGFV
+386 KKGFI

-399 KLTKINTLIFD
+399 KLTKINTIIFD
-410 KTGTLSSGIFVIEK
+410 KTGTLSSGIFLIENILPK
-424 IVSLDS
+424 NSE
-430 QLSSDDVL
+430 LSPDEVL
-438 QFVASLEKNSQ
+438 QYVASLEKNSQ

-455 LVYSA
+455 LVYAA
-460 ELKNLNFLES
+460 ELKNLSFFET
-470 KNVTEQSGVGIEG
+470 KNVIEHPGVGIEG
-483 TVANKKVVITKN
+483 MVGNNKVSVSKN
-495 EETESNSLKV
+495 INSERNALKV
-505 AIDDNN
+505 TIDDYN
-511 FVIYLKEES
+511 FDIFLKEET
-520 SISNGVI
+520 SISTQFIN
-527 QEIAKSKKI
+527 EIINLKKV

-544 INVENFAKEVSIDE
+544 INVESFAKELNIDE
-558 FYFEKSPSE
+558 FYYEKSPSE
-567 KLEFIK
+567 KFEFIK
-573 AKQETSPVIFIGD
+573 NKQISSPVVFIGD

-600 ISTTTSSQIAQVSG
+600 VSTTTSSQIAQVSG
-614 DILIHNGGLNTLST
+614 DILIHNGGLDTLSS

-636 NKKIQ
+636 NKKIN

-652 LMIPVAVVG
+652 SMIPIAVAG

-673 LSSVSVVLNSSRK
+673 LSSISVVLNSSRK

>member
-6 QLSQQNNHLILDI
+6 QLSQQNNHLVLDI

-58 NKEIFDLDQI
+58 NKENFDLDQI

-209 PSSLIIERDKEKI
+209 PSSLIVVRDKEKI

-302 IEQLINAAQLTK
+302 IEQLINDAQLTK

-520 SISNGVI
+520 SFSNGVI

>member
-1 MIKDT
+1 MDT
-6 QLSQQNNHLILDI
+6 PLNQQNNTLILDI

-32 RVLQKSE
+32 RVLQKT
-39 DIENV
+39 DKIENV
-44 TVSFPLKTAQVDIK
+44 TVSFPLKTAQINLK
-58 NKEIFDLDQI
+58 NNEDLEFEEI
-68 IKRINSIGYKA
+68 IKKINSIGYKA
-79 KISSEVDETNNSK
+79 KISSNLDKESTTK
-92 FSFIKPIVSL
+92 FLVFKPVLSL
-102 LLTFIMRYFISSNFE
+102 LLTFIMRYLIGTNAE
-117 DIAYFIGFLIVL
+117 VLAYFIGFSIVL
-129 YFGKE
+129 YLGKD

-139 FKKIKFF
+139 FKKIRYF

-189 VEEKVIGDAVQSSKN
+189 VEEKVIEDAVQSSKN

-209 PSSLIIERDKEKI
+209 PASIIVLRNKESL
-222 EVPTSETAEG
+222 EVPTSETKEG
-232 DVFEVLAGEIIPLDG
+232 DIFEVLAGEIIPLDG
-247 ILFEGSAS
+247 ILVEGTAS

-267 VTRFV
+267 VTRSV
-272 GDKLLG
+272 GEKLLG

-292 NSFNESAYNI
+292 NPYSESAYNI
-302 IEQLINAAQLTK
+302 IEQLINEAQLTK

-335 SALTFIFRY
+335 SLLTLLFRFIISDFG
-344 IVTDLGLIQSL
+344 IIESI
-355 ENAISVVV
+355 ENAISVLV

-386 RKGFV
+386 KKGFI

-399 KLTKINTLIFD
+399 KLTKIDTIIFD
-410 KTGTLSSGIFVIEK
+410 KTGTLSSGIFLIENILPK
-424 IVSLDS
+424 NSE
-430 QLSSDDVL
+430 LSPDEVL
-438 QFVASLEKNSQ
+438 QYVASLEKNSQ

-455 LVYSA
+455 LVYAA
-460 ELKNLNFLES
+460 ELKNLSFFET
-470 KNVTEQSGVGIEG
+470 KNVIEHPGVGIEG
-483 TVANKKVVITKN
+483 MVGNNKVSVSKN
-495 EETESNSLKV
+495 INSERNALKV
-505 AIDDNN
+505 TIDDYN
-511 FVIYLKEES
+511 FDIFLKEET
-520 SISNGVI
+520 SISTQFI
-527 QEIAKSKKI
+527 SEIINLKKV

-544 INVENFAKEVSIDE
+544 NNVESFAKELNIDE

-567 KLEFIK
+567 KFEFIK
-573 AKQETSPVIFIGD
+573 NKQISSPVVFIGD

-600 ISTTTSSQIAQVSG
+600 VSTTTSSQIAQVSG
-614 DILIHNGGLNTLST
+614 DILIHNGGLDTLSS

-636 NKKIQ
+636 NKKIN

-652 LMIPVAVVG
+652 SMIPIAVAG

>member
-6 QLSQQNNHLILDI
+6 PLSQQNNQLILDI

-39 DIENV
+39 NIENV
-44 TVSFPLKTAQVDIK
+44 SVSFPLKTAQVEIK
-58 NKEIFDLDQI
+58 NKDNFDLDQV
-68 IKRINSIGYKA
+68 IKKINSIGYKA
-79 KISSEVDETNNSK
+79 KISSELEETNSSK
-92 FSFIKPIVSL
+92 FFFVSPLVSL
-102 LLTFIMRYFISSNFE
+102 MLTFIMRYFISSNYE
-117 DIAYFIGFLIVL
+117 SVAYLIGFLIVL
-129 YFGKE
+129 YFGKD

-161 LIISLFPNNIMFL
+161 LLISLFPNNIMFL

-209 PSSLIIERDKEKI
+209 PSSLIVERDKEKI

-247 ILFEGSAS
+247 VLFEGSAS

-292 NSFNESAYNI
+292 NPFNESAYNI

-335 SALTFIFRY
+335 SVLTFLFRL
-344 IVTDLGLIQSL
+344 IVSDLGLIQSL

-386 RKGFV
+386 RKGFI

-399 KLTKINTLIFD
+399 KLTQIDTLIFD
-410 KTGTLSSGIFVIEK
+410 KTGTLSSGIFVIEE

-430 QLSSDDVL
+430 QLSSDEVL
-438 QFVASLEKNSQ
+438 QFVSSLEINSQ

-455 LVYSA
+455 LVYAA
-460 ELKNLNFLES
+460 ELKNLSFLES

-483 TVANKKVVITKN
+483 IVAGKKVVITKN

-505 AIDDNN
+505 AIENNN
-511 FVIYLKEES
+511 FVIYLKEEA
-520 SISNGVI
+520 SISFGFI
-527 QEIAKSKKI
+527 QEIVKSKKI

-544 INVENFAKEVSIDE
+544 INVENFAKEVNIDE

-573 AKQETSPVIFIGD
+573 SKQESSPVIFIGD

-652 LMIPVAVVG
+652 LMIPVAVIG

>member
-1 MIKDT
+1 
-6 QLSQQNNHLILDI
+6 
-19 DGMTCAACAARIE
+19 MTCAACAARIE

-39 DIENV
+39 NIENV
-44 TVSFPLKTAQVDIK
+44 SVSFPLKTAQVEIK
-58 NKEIFDLDQI
+58 NKDNFDLDQV
-68 IKRINSIGYKA
+68 IKKINNIGYKA
-79 KISSEVDETNNSK
+79 KISSELEETNRSK
-92 FSFIKPIVSL
+92 FFFVRPLVSL
-102 LLTFIMRYFISSNFE
+102 LLTFIMRYFISSNYE
-117 DIAYFIGFLIVL
+117 SVAYLIGFLIVL
-129 YFGKE
+129 YFGKD

-139 FKKIKFF
+139 FKKIRFF

-161 LIISLFPNNIMFL
+161 LLISLFPNNIIFL
-174 DTGAFIISFILIGKS
+174 DTWAFIISFILIGKS
-189 VEEKVIGDAVQSSKN
+189 VEEKVIGDAIQSSKN

-209 PSSLIIERDKEKI
+209 PSSLIVERDKEKI

-247 ILFEGSAS
+247 VLFEGSAS

-292 NSFNESAYNI
+292 NPFNESAYNI

-335 SALTFIFRY
+335 SVLTFLFRL
-344 IVTDLGLIQSL
+344 IVSDLGLIQSL

-386 RKGFV
+386 RKGFI

-399 KLTKINTLIFD
+399 KLTQIDTLIFD
-410 KTGTLSSGIFVIEK
+410 KTGTLSSGIFVIEE

-430 QLSSDDVL
+430 QLSSDEVL
-438 QFVASLEKNSQ
+438 QFVSSLEINSQ

-455 LVYSA
+455 LVYAA
-460 ELKNLNFLES
+460 ELKNLSFLES

-483 TVANKKVVITKN
+483 IVANKKVVITKN

-505 AIDDNN
+505 AIDNNN
-511 FVIYLKEES
+511 FVIYLKEEA
-520 SISNGVI
+520 SISNGFI
-527 QEIAKSKKI
+527 QEIVKSKKI

-544 INVENFAKEVSIDE
+544 INVENFAKEVNIDE
-558 FYFEKSPSE
+558 FYFEKSPLE

-573 AKQETSPVIFIGD
+573 TKQETSPVIFIGD

-628 VFKISNSS
+628 VFRISNSS

-652 LMIPVAVVG
+652 LMIPVAVLG

>member
-6 QLSQQNNHLILDI
+6 PLSQQNNQLILDI

-39 DIENV
+39 NIENV
-44 TVSFPLKTAQVDIK
+44 SVSFPLKTAQVEIK
-58 NKEIFDLDQI
+58 NKDNFDLDQV
-68 IKRINSIGYKA
+68 IKKINSIGYKA
-79 KISSEVDETNNSK
+79 KISSELEETNSSK
-92 FSFIKPIVSL
+92 FFFVIPLVSL
-102 LLTFIMRYFISSNFE
+102 MLTFIMRYFISSNYE
-117 DIAYFIGFLIVL
+117 SIAYLIGFLIVL
-129 YFGKE
+129 YFGKD

-161 LIISLFPNNIMFL
+161 LLISLFPNNIMFL

-209 PSSLIIERDKEKI
+209 PSSLIVERDKEKI

-247 ILFEGSAS
+247 VLFEGSAS

-292 NSFNESAYNI
+292 NPFNESAYNI

-335 SALTFIFRY
+335 SVLTFLFRL
-344 IVTDLGLIQSL
+344 IVSDLGLIQSL

-386 RKGFV
+386 RKGFI

-399 KLTKINTLIFD
+399 KLTQIDTLIFD
-410 KTGTLSSGIFVIEK
+410 KTGTLSSGIFVIEE

-430 QLSSDDVL
+430 QLSSDEVL
-438 QFVASLEKNSQ
+438 QFVSSLEINSQ

-455 LVYSA
+455 LVYAA
-460 ELKNLNFLES
+460 ELKNLSFLES

-483 TVANKKVVITKN
+483 IVANKKVVITKN

-505 AIDDNN
+505 AIDNNN
-511 FVIYLKEES
+511 FVIYLKEEA
-520 SISNGVI
+520 SISNGFI
-527 QEIAKSKKI
+527 QEIVKSKKI

-544 INVENFAKEVSIDE
+544 INVENFAKEVNIDE

-573 AKQETSPVIFIGD
+573 SKQESSPVIFIGD

-614 DILIHNGGLNTLST
+614 DILIHNGGLNTLSN
-628 VFKISNSS
+628 VFRISNSS

-652 LMIPVAVVG
+652 LMIPVAVLG

>member
-6 QLSQQNNHLILDI
+6 QLSQQNNHLVLDI

-58 NKEIFDLDQI
+58 NKENFDLDQI

-209 PSSLIIERDKEKI
+209 PSSLIVVRDKEKI

-302 IEQLINAAQLTK
+302 IEQLINDAQLTK

-520 SISNGVI
+520 SFSNGVI

-628 VFKISNSS
+628 VFRISNSS

>member
-6 QLSQQNNHLILDI
+6 PLSQQNNQLILDI

-39 DIENV
+39 NIENV
-44 TVSFPLKTAQVDIK
+44 SVSFPLKTAQIEIK
-58 NKEIFDLDQI
+58 NKDNFDLDQV
-68 IKRINSIGYKA
+68 IKKINNIGYKA
-79 KISSEVDETNNSK
+79 KISSELEETNRSK
-92 FSFIKPIVSL
+92 FFFVKPLVSL
-102 LLTFIMRYFISSNFE
+102 LLTFIMRYFISSNLE
-117 DIAYFIGFLIVL
+117 SIAYLIGFLIVL
-129 YFGKE
+129 YFGKD

-161 LIISLFPNNIMFL
+161 LLISLFPNNIMFL

-209 PSSLIIERDKEKI
+209 PSSLIVERDKEKI

-247 ILFEGSAS
+247 VLFEGSAS

-278 GSINLNSV
+278 GSINLNSA

-292 NSFNESAYNI
+292 NPFNESAYNI

-335 SALTFIFRY
+335 SVLTFLFRL
-344 IVTDLGLIQSL
+344 IVSDLGLIQSL

-386 RKGFV
+386 RKGFI

-399 KLTKINTLIFD
+399 KLTQIDTLIFD

-430 QLSSDDVL
+430 QLSSEEVL
-438 QFVASLEKNSQ
+438 QLVASLEINSQ

-455 LVYSA
+455 LVYAA
-460 ELKNLNFLES
+460 ELKNLSFLES

-483 TVANKKVVITKN
+483 IVAGKKVVITKN

-505 AIDDNN
+505 AIENNN
-511 FVIYLKEES
+511 FVIYLKEEA
-520 SISNGVI
+520 SISFGFI
-527 QEIAKSKKI
+527 QEIVKSKKI

-544 INVENFAKEVSIDE
+544 INVENFAKEVNIDE

-573 AKQETSPVIFIGD
+573 AKQESSPVIFIGD

-652 LMIPVAVVG
+652 LMIPVAVIG

>member
-1 MIKDT
+1 MDT
-6 QLSQQNNHLILDI
+6 PLNQQNNTLILDI

-32 RVLQKSE
+32 RVLQKT
-39 DIENV
+39 DKIENV
-44 TVSFPLKTAQVDIK
+44 TVSFPLKTAQINLK
-58 NKEIFDLDQI
+58 NNEDLEFEEI
-68 IKRINSIGYKA
+68 IKKINSIGYKA
-79 KISSEVDETNNSK
+79 KISSNLDKESTTK
-92 FSFIKPIVSL
+92 FLVFKPVLSL
-102 LLTFIMRYFISSNFE
+102 LLTFIMRYLIGTNAE
-117 DIAYFIGFLIVL
+117 VLAYFIGFSIVL
-129 YFGKE
+129 YLGKD

-139 FKKIKFF
+139 FKKIRYF

-189 VEEKVIGDAVQSSKN
+189 VEEKVIEDAVQSSKN

-209 PSSLIIERDKEKI
+209 PASIIVLRNKESL
-222 EVPTSETAEG
+222 EVPTSETKEG
-232 DVFEVLAGEIIPLDG
+232 DIFEVLAGEIIPLDG
-247 ILFEGSAS
+247 ILVEGTAS

-267 VTRFV
+267 VTRSV
-272 GDKLLG
+272 GEKLLG

-292 NSFNESAYNI
+292 NPYSESAYNI
-302 IEQLINAAQLTK
+302 IEQLINEAQLTK

-335 SALTFIFRY
+335 SLLTLLFRFIISDFG
-344 IVTDLGLIQSL
+344 IIESI
-355 ENAISVVV
+355 ENAISVLV

-386 RKGFV
+386 KKGFI

-399 KLTKINTLIFD
+399 KLTKINTIIFD
-410 KTGTLSSGIFVIEK
+410 KTGTLSSGIFLIENILPK
-424 IVSLDS
+424 NSE
-430 QLSSDDVL
+430 LSPDEVL
-438 QFVASLEKNSQ
+438 QYVASLEKNSQ

-455 LVYSA
+455 LVYAA
-460 ELKNLNFLES
+460 ELKNLSFFET
-470 KNVTEQSGVGIEG
+470 KNVIEHPGVGIEG
-483 TVANKKVVITKN
+483 MVGNNKVSVSKN
-495 EETESNSLKV
+495 INSERNALKV
-505 AIDDNN
+505 TIDDYN
-511 FVIYLKEES
+511 FDIFLKEET
-520 SISNGVI
+520 SISTQFIN
-527 QEIAKSKKI
+527 EIINLKKV

-544 INVENFAKEVSIDE
+544 INVESFAKELNIDE
-558 FYFEKSPSE
+558 FYYEKSPSE
-567 KLEFIK
+567 KFEFIK
-573 AKQETSPVIFIGD
+573 NKQISSPVVFIGD

-600 ISTTTSSQIAQVSG
+600 VSTTTSSQIAQVSG
-614 DILIHNGGLNTLST
+614 DILIHNGGLDTLSS

-636 NKKIQ
+636 NKKIN

-652 LMIPVAVVG
+652 SMIPIAVAG

-673 LSSVSVVLNSSRK
+673 LSSISVVLNSSRK

>member
-6 QLSQQNNHLILDI
+6 PLSQQNNQLTLDI

-39 DIENV
+39 NIENV
-44 TVSFPLKTAQVDIK
+44 SVSFPLKTAQVEIK
-58 NKEIFDLDQI
+58 NKDNFDLDQV
-68 IKRINSIGYKA
+68 IKKINSIGYKA
-79 KISSEVDETNNSK
+79 KISSELEETNSSK
-92 FSFIKPIVSL
+92 FFFVSPLVSL
-102 LLTFIMRYFISSNFE
+102 MLTFIMRYFISSNYE
-117 DIAYFIGFLIVL
+117 SVAYLIGFLIVL
-129 YFGKE
+129 YFGKD

-161 LIISLFPNNIMFL
+161 LLISLFPNNIMFL

-209 PSSLIIERDKEKI
+209 PSSLIVERDKEKI
-222 EVPTSETAEG
+222 EVPSSETAEG

-247 ILFEGSAS
+247 VLFEGSAS

-292 NSFNESAYNI
+292 NPFSESAYNI

-335 SALTFIFRY
+335 SVLTFLFRL
-344 IVTDLGLIQSL
+344 IVSDLGLIQSL

-386 RKGFV
+386 RKGFI

-399 KLTKINTLIFD
+399 KLTQIDTLIFD

-430 QLSSDDVL
+430 QLSSDEVL
-438 QFVASLEKNSQ
+438 QFVSSLEINSQ

-455 LVYSA
+455 LVYAA
-460 ELKNLNFLES
+460 ELKNLSFLES

-483 TVANKKVVITKN
+483 IVAGKKVVITKN

-505 AIDDNN
+505 AIENNN
-511 FVIYLKEES
+511 FVIYLKEEA
-520 SISNGVI
+520 SISFGFI
-527 QEIAKSKKI
+527 QEIVKSKKI

-544 INVENFAKEVSIDE
+544 INVENFAKEVNIDE

-573 AKQETSPVIFIGD
+573 AKQESSPVIFIGD

-652 LMIPVAVVG
+652 LMIPVAVIG

>member
-58 NKEIFDLDQI
+58 NKENFDLDQI

-209 PSSLIIERDKEKI
+209 PSSLIVERDKEKI

-505 AIDDNN
+505 AIDNNN

-520 SISNGVI
+520 SISNGFI

>member
-1 MIKDT
+1 MDT
-6 QLSQQNNHLILDI
+6 PLNQQNNTLILDI

-32 RVLQKSE
+32 RVLQKT
-39 DIENV
+39 DKIENV
-44 TVSFPLKTAQVDIK
+44 TVSFPLKTAQINLK
-58 NKEIFDLDQI
+58 NNEDLEFEEI
-68 IKRINSIGYKA
+68 IKKINSIGYKA
-79 KISSEVDETNNSK
+79 KISSNLDKESTTK
-92 FSFIKPIVSL
+92 FLVFKPVMSL
-102 LLTFIMRYFISSNFE
+102 LLTFIMRYLIGTNAE
-117 DIAYFIGFLIVL
+117 VLAYFIGFSIVL
-129 YFGKE
+129 YLGKD

-139 FKKIKFF
+139 FKKIRYF

-189 VEEKVIGDAVQSSKN
+189 VEEKVIEDAVQSSKN

-209 PSSLIIERDKEKI
+209 PASIIVLRNKESL
-222 EVPTSETAEG
+222 EVPTSETKEG
-232 DVFEVLAGEIIPLDG
+232 DIFEVLAGEIIPLDG
-247 ILFEGSAS
+247 ILVEGTAS

-267 VTRFV
+267 VTRSV
-272 GDKLLG
+272 GEKLLG

-292 NSFNESAYNI
+292 NPYSESAYNI
-302 IEQLINAAQLTK
+302 IEQLINEAQLTK

-335 SALTFIFRY
+335 SLLTLLFRFIISDFG
-344 IVTDLGLIQSL
+344 IIESI
-355 ENAISVVV
+355 ENAISVLV

-386 RKGFV
+386 KKGFI

-399 KLTKINTLIFD
+399 KLTKIDTIIFD
-410 KTGTLSSGIFVIEK
+410 KTGTLSSGIFLIENILPK
-424 IVSLDS
+424 NSE
-430 QLSSDDVL
+430 LSPDEVL
-438 QFVASLEKNSQ
+438 QYVASLEKNSQ

-455 LVYSA
+455 LVYAA
-460 ELKNLNFLES
+460 ELKNLSFFET
-470 KNVTEQSGVGIEG
+470 KNVIEHPGVGIEG
-483 TVANKKVVITKN
+483 MVGNNKVSVSKN
-495 EETESNSLKV
+495 INSERNALKV
-505 AIDDNN
+505 TIDDYN
-511 FVIYLKEES
+511 FDIFLKEET
-520 SISNGVI
+520 SISTQFIN
-527 QEIAKSKKI
+527 EIINLKKV

-544 INVENFAKEVSIDE
+544 INVESFAKELNIDE

-567 KLEFIK
+567 KFEFIK
-573 AKQETSPVIFIGD
+573 NKQISSPVVFIGD

-600 ISTTTSSQIAQVSG
+600 VSTTTSSQIAQVSG
-614 DILIHNGGLNTLST
+614 DILIHNGGLDTLSS

-636 NKKIQ
+636 NKKIN

-652 LMIPVAVVG
+652 SMIPIAVAG

-673 LSSVSVVLNSSRK
+673 LSSISVVLNSSRK

>member
-1 MIKDT
+1 MDT
-6 QLSQQNNHLILDI
+6 PLNQQNNTLILDI

-32 RVLQKSE
+32 RVLQKT
-39 DIENV
+39 DKIENV
-44 TVSFPLKTAQVDIK
+44 TVSFPLKTAQINLK
-58 NKEIFDLDQI
+58 NNEDLEFEEI
-68 IKRINSIGYKA
+68 IKKINSIGYKA
-79 KISSEVDETNNSK
+79 KISSNLDKESTTK
-92 FSFIKPIVSL
+92 FLVFKPVLSL
-102 LLTFIMRYFISSNFE
+102 LLTFIMRYLIGTNAE
-117 DIAYFIGFLIVL
+117 VLAYFIGFSIVL
-129 YFGKE
+129 YLGKD

-139 FKKIKFF
+139 FKKIRYF

-189 VEEKVIGDAVQSSKN
+189 VEEKVIEDAVQSSKN

-209 PSSLIIERDKEKI
+209 PASIIVLRNKESL
-222 EVPTSETAEG
+222 EVPTSETKEG
-232 DVFEVLAGEIIPLDG
+232 DIFEVLAGEIIPLDG
-247 ILFEGSAS
+247 ILVEGTAS

-267 VTRFV
+267 VTRSV
-272 GDKLLG
+272 GEKLLG

-292 NSFNESAYNI
+292 NPYSESAYNI
-302 IEQLINAAQLTK
+302 IEQLINEAQLTK

-335 SALTFIFRY
+335 SLLTLLFRFIISDFG
-344 IVTDLGLIQSL
+344 IIESI
-355 ENAISVVV
+355 ENAISVLV

-386 RKGFV
+386 KKGFI

-399 KLTKINTLIFD
+399 KLTKIDTIIFD
-410 KTGTLSSGIFVIEK
+410 KTGTLSSGIFLIENILPK
-424 IVSLDS
+424 NSE
-430 QLSSDDVL
+430 LSPDEVL
-438 QFVASLEKNSQ
+438 QYVASLEKNSQ

-455 LVYSA
+455 LVYAA
-460 ELKNLNFLES
+460 ELKNLSFFET
-470 KNVTEQSGVGIEG
+470 KNVIEHPGVGIEG
-483 TVANKKVVITKN
+483 MVGNNKVSVSKN
-495 EETESNSLKV
+495 INSERNALKV
-505 AIDDNN
+505 TIDDYN
-511 FVIYLKEES
+511 FDIFLKEET
-520 SISNGVI
+520 SISTQFI
-527 QEIAKSKKI
+527 SEIINLKKV

-544 INVENFAKEVSIDE
+544 INVESFAKELNIDE
-558 FYFEKSPSE
+558 FYYEKSPSE
-567 KLEFIK
+567 KFEFIK
-573 AKQETSPVIFIGD
+573 NKQISSPVVFIGD
-586 GINDSPSLKQADIG
+586 GINDYPSLKQADIG
-600 ISTTTSSQIAQVSG
+600 VSTTTSSQIAQVSG
-614 DILIHNGGLNTLST
+614 DILIHNGGLDTLSS

-636 NKKIQ
+636 NKKIN

-652 LMIPVAVVG
+652 SMIPIAVAG

>member
-58 NKEIFDLDQI
+58 NKENFDLDQI

-79 KISSEVDETNNSK
+79 KISSGVDETNNSK

-209 PSSLIIERDKEKI
+209 PSSLIVERDKEKI

-302 IEQLINAAQLTK
+302 IEQLINDAQLTK

-505 AIDDNN
+505 AIDNNN